1 MEAKEASRG
10 VRWAAAFGLQN
21 AVLAAQRE
29 RYERLKQH
37 LVFQIDAEGITD
49 PLTASNHAS
58 DGSWSQYFTDETLL
72 EEINTDL
79 DRLYPAGNESFFQ
92 NELYMS
98 TLRHVLF
105 VWCRLHPDVAYR
117 QGMHDVVAVVL
128 YAFLEPTEQS
138 DEPKTLPEQ
147 AEADTF
153 LVFEAVMLFLK
164 PFYEIVKTT
173 RHDASV
179 RGDQENGNRLF
190 ASFSL
195 KENENGNGGQLFVD
209 NVTVGTGGRQKQP
222 ALHRLCH
229 HIQYELLQ
237 QKDPQLY
244 YHLKN
249 LDIVPET
256 YCLRWIRLLFAREY
270 ALKELVCIWDAMILD
285 NARPS
290 IEFPA
295 INMTD
300 KSDNDLLQLPK
311 LVINSDEA
319 AWIGFPLLRFICIAR
334 LLQMSSQLRLSDNT
348 GCLRLLMRAYQEE
361 ETGTAALEPSN
372 RALELTK
379 FARILQN
386 PMVEES
392 GQSGDGSNGK
402 QAVGSDVNADVV
414 EVVQFQ
420 KGSLGIILTAAGA
433 PYIDRLAVKA
443 FTRDPTT
450 KNGMGQAEASG
461 KIRLGDLLQSINGVP
476 IVGVTTEEVKRRL
489 QLISRPIYIGV
500 SHCGDAFADVDAT
513 ASEDSE
519 TIENS
524 ASASSP
530 VHSDTALS
538 ELVQPVFLPGE
549 LCYAN
554 VETNMQRLVLSHD
567 GSCLSH
573 YISGK
578 LFITNYRCFFT
589 RLLGRG
595 EIDWQIPVLS
605 IASIDRIDPRAV
617 SSTGASGLSMDNAQ
631 VALGFTP
638 DDSYKVVIRCKD
650 TQVARLSFADHG
662 EYSKLVKCLSF
673 LAFPKSLLDSFCFA
687 YSPTVAPSEEVQFD
701 IRQEYARIGLL
712 SFPDHLRCIDQSP
725 QYTLCDT
732 YPRHLVVPADISD
745 VRLKAA
751 AAFRSHQRIPVVSWI
766 NRSNGATIVRSSQ
779 PLVGLKS
786 ARSGEDELL
795 VRLLCCSSNKKAF
808 GRYVIMDAR
817 SQLAAVG
824 NKAMGKGTEISS
836 NYRGAKLT
844 FMNIDNIH
852 SVRQSQ
858 LALVATFE
866 PKKSSSED
874 TSSSFYGRIDSS
886 GWLRHV
892 RLVLKASVELAHTVH
907 NGTSVLTHCS
917 DGWDRTAQMVA
928 LSELMLDPYYRTLRG
943 FEVLVEKEW
952 CSFGHQFALRSGH
965 ARSDVSNEQ
974 RSPVFLLWLD
984 CVWQFIRQYP
994 TECEFNER
1002 LLLTLAD
1009 HVYSCK
1015 FGTFMFDCERQR
1027 KDFFAKHRV
1036 LSIWSE
1042 INSQSERFT
1051 NHMYAPSEQATVLS
1065 PSTLSK
1071 NIKLWKCYFCRWDP
1085 TVIPPVPAFQ
1095 FSGYSSKTRQQLMA
1109 LPPPPALAAVA
1120 APWVLMFV
1128 FVCWAFVR
1136 GLNCSVPR
1144 ASRSSGDSKKLR
1156 VGFLHPDFGIG
1167 GAENLV
1173 VNAAVALQQ
1182 RGAHVTV
1189 FTAHHDVSHCFEE
1202 TRGDGPLATHVVV
1215 HGDWLPRTVLGKL
1228 YAFCAVVRVLF
1239 VTLCVAIYY
1248 INDLD
1253 VFVVDQVSI
1262 SIPFLRALGKPVLFY
1277 GHFPDK
1283 LLCIRSDSPW
1293 KRMYRVPLDFLEEI
1307 TTASSDIIVANSKF
1321 SRGVF
1326 QEAFPRLRNK
1336 TLGVL
1341 YPPVDVK
1348 AYKDT
1353 AEADVER
1360 DSGLFVS
1367 LNRFE
1372 RKKNVAL
1379 AIEALVELR
1388 SRLPSDE
1395 FQCVKLVVAGGY
1407 DPLNVENHEHLME
1420 LQDVVAKHGLG
1431 EHVEFR
1437 TSVSN
1442 SMKLE
1447 LLRKAHAILYTPDRE
1462 HFGIVP
1468 VEAMACGTPV
1478 IAVSSGGPLESVA
1491 DGETGF
1497 LCQQKPAAFAEAM
1510 AELCGP
1516 KHSVRVVEMGA
1527 CGRLR
1532 AQKIFSLETFGDT
1545 LLDLVTQAVYG
1556 EKAA

>member
-1 MEAKEASRG
+1 MDTSRG
-10 VRWAAAFGLQN
+10 ARWAAALGLRGD
-21 AVLAAQRE
+21 VLAAQRE

-37 LVFQIDAEGITD
+37 LVFQIDAAGITD
-49 PLTASNHAS
+49 PLSAIAAATDAASSSH
-58 DGSWSQYFTDETLL
+58 DHGHDHSWSQYFTDEGLL

-79 DRLYPAGNESFFQ
+79 DRLFPAGNEGFFQ
-92 NELYMS
+92 NEIYLS

-128 YAFLEPTEQS
+128 YAFLQDQEEQETEVIEEKKLRQH
-138 DEPKTLPEQ
+138 

-164 PFYEIVKTT
+164 PFYEIVKTRPEAPT
-173 RHDASV
+173 GSAARDGS
-179 RGDQENGNRLF
+179 RLF
-190 ASFSL
+190 DNFTL
-195 KENENGNGGQLFVD
+195 KENDAGNAAYGLQTRDGG
-209 NVTVGTGGRQKQP
+209 KQP

-229 HIQYELLQ
+229 HVQYELLQ

-244 YHLKN
+244 YHLQN
-249 LDIVPET
+249 LEIVPET

-270 ALKELVCIWDAMILD
+270 ALKELLCIWDAMILD
-285 NARPS
+285 ASREA
-290 IEFPA
+290 IDFPK

-311 LVINSDEA
+311 LVTKNEDAS
-319 AWIGFPLLRFICIAR
+319 WIGFPLLRYICVAR
-334 LLQMSSQLRLSDNT
+334 LLQMSSLLRQSDNT

-361 ETGTAALEPSN
+361 EANGSGLE
-372 RALELTK
+372 RKTQALELTK
-379 FARILQN
+379 FAKILQN
-386 PMVEES
+386 PMMEET
-392 GQSGDGSNGK
+392 QHKNTVGSNEENGEK
-402 QAVGSDVNADVV
+402 DTFGEI

-420 KGSLGIILTAAGA
+420 EGSLGIILTAAGA
-433 PYIDRLAVKA
+433 PFEDRLAVKS
-443 FTRDPTT
+443 FTKDPTSSD
-450 KNGMGQAEASG
+450 GVGQAEASD
-461 KIRLGDLLQSINGVP
+461 KVHLGDLLQSINGVP

-489 QLISRPIYIGV
+489 QLIDRPIYMGFC
-500 SHCGDAFADVDAT
+500 HCGEAYGDADVT
-513 ASEDSE
+513 TSEDSE
-519 TIENS
+519 AVD
-524 ASASSP
+524 ASDATGSSLAT
-530 VHSDTALS
+530 DTALS

-554 VETNMQRLVLSHD
+554 VETSMQRLVLSHD

-605 IASIDRIDPRAV
+605 IASIDRVDPRAIPLG
-617 SSTGASGLSMDNAQ
+617 TGATGLSLENVQ
-631 VALGFTP
+631 VALGFVP

-650 TQVARLSFADHG
+650 TQVARLSISDHG

-673 LAFPKSLLDSFCFA
+673 LAFPKSLLDAFCFA

-701 IRQEYARIGLL
+701 IRQEYGRIGLL
-712 SFPDHLRCIDQSP
+712 SMPDHLRCIDQSP
-725 QYTLCDT
+725 KYTLCDT
-732 YPRHLVVPADISD
+732 YPRHLIVPADISD

-751 AAFRSHQRIPVVSWI
+751 ATFRSHQRLPVVSWI
-766 NRSNGATIVRSSQ
+766 HRDNGATIVRSSQ

-795 VRLLCCSSNKKAF
+795 VQLLCCSSNKKAF

-836 NYRGAKLT
+836 NYRGAKLM
-844 FMNIDNIH
+844 FMNVENIH

-858 LALVATFE
+858 LALAAIFE
-866 PKKSSSED
+866 PKKSASED

-892 RLVLKASVELAHTVH
+892 RLLLKASVELAHTV
-907 NGTSVLTHCS
+907 NSGTSVLTHCS

-928 LSELMLDPYYRTLRG
+928 LAELMLDPYYRTLRG
-943 FEVLVEKEW
+943 FQVLVEKEW

-984 CVWQFIRQYP
+984 CVWQYIRQYP
-994 TECEFNER
+994 TECEFNESF
-1002 LLLTLAD
+1002 LLTLAD

-1036 LSIWSE
+1036 FSIWSE

-1051 NHMYAPSEQATVLS
+1051 NHMYAPSDQATVLS

-1071 NIKLWKCYFCRWDP
+1071 NIKLWKGYFCRWDP
-1085 TVIPPVPAFQ
+1085 TVIPPVPA
-1095 FSGYSSKTRQQLMA
+1095 TTITMA

-1120 APWVLMFV
+1120 APWVLMFI
-1128 FVCWAFVR
+1128 FVVWAFVR
-1136 GLNCSVPR
+1136 GLSCSVPR
-1144 ASRSSGDSKKLR
+1144 AARGETKGLR

-1189 FTAHHDVSHCFEE
+1189 FTAHHDVNHCFEE
-1202 TRGDGPLATHVVV
+1202 TRGDGPLAAHVRV
-1215 HGDWLPRTVLGKL
+1215 HGDWLPRTILGKL
-1228 YAFCAVVRVLF
+1228 YAFCAVVRVLL
-1239 VTLCVAIYY
+1239 VTLCVAVYY

-1293 KRMYRVPLDFLEEI
+1293 KRLYRVPLDYLEEI
-1307 TTASSDIIVANSKF
+1307 TTAASDIIVANSKF

-1326 QEAFPRLRNK
+1326 QEVFPRLQSK

-1348 AYKDT
+1348 AYKAT

-1388 SRLPSDE
+1388 NRLPSDE
-1395 FQCVKLVVAGGY
+1395 FQRVKLIVAGGY
-1407 DPLNVENHEHLME
+1407 DPLNAENKEHLIE
-1420 LQDVVAKHGLG
+1420 LQDVVAKHSLG

-1447 LLRKAHAILYTPDRE
+1447 LLRKAHAILYTPNRE

-1478 IAVSSGGPLESVA
+1478 VAVSSGGPLESIA

-1497 LCQQKPAAFAEAM
+1497 LCQQKPEAFAEVM

-1516 KHSVRVVEMGA
+1516 KHSIRVVEMGA

-1532 AQKIFSLETFGDT
+1532 AQKLFSLETFGDT
-1545 LLDLVTQAVYG
+1545 LLDLVNQAVYG
-1556 EKAA
+1556 EKSA

>member
-1 MEAKEASRG
+1 MEMKDMSRG
-10 VRWAAAFGLQN
+10 ELWAAAFGLQHD
-21 AVLAAQRE
+21 VLAAQRE

-37 LVFQIDAEGITD
+37 VVFQIDADGMTD
-49 PLTASNHAS
+49 PLTGAK
-58 DGSWSQYFTDETLL
+58 DGSWTQYFTDESLL

-79 DRLYPAGNESFFQ
+79 ERLYPAGNESFFQ
-92 NELYMS
+92 NELYMT

-128 YAFLEPTEQS
+128 YAFLYPAQRESEVQN
-138 DEPKTLPEQ
+138 LPEH

-164 PFYEIVKTT
+164 PFFEIVKTPVT
-173 RHDASV
+173 KKDR
-179 RGDQENGNRLF
+179 EKRLF

-195 KENENGNGGQLFVD
+195 KENDSGNGYRHSLGAGD
-209 NVTVGTGGRQKQP
+209 KEP

-244 YHLKN
+244 YHLQN
-249 LDIVPET
+249 LEIVPET

-270 ALKELVCIWDAMILD
+270 ALQELLWIWDAMIMD
-285 NARPS
+285 SSRAT
-290 IEFPA
+290 IDFPP
-295 INMTD
+295 ISMTN
-300 KSDNDLLQLPK
+300 KSDNELLQLPK
-311 LVINSDEA
+311 LVNKSEDA
-319 AWIGFPLLRFICIAR
+319 SWIGFPLLRYVCVAR
-334 LLQMSSQLRLSDNT
+334 LLQMSSQLRNEDNT

-361 ETGTAALEPSN
+361 EYDDAPVAERN
-372 RALELTK
+372 RAMEITK
-379 FARILQN
+379 FAKILQD
-386 PMVEES
+386 PMTEETKLS
-392 GQSGDGSNGK
+392 GNRENDEAGSNSVK
-402 QAVGSDVNADVV
+402 VV
-414 EVVQFQ
+414 EFQ
-420 KGSLGIILTAAGA
+420 AGSLGIILTAAEA
-433 PYIDRLAVKA
+433 PYENRLAVKA

-450 KNGMGQAEASG
+450 KDGIGQAEASG
-461 KIRLGDLLQSINGVP
+461 KVCLGDLLQSINGVP
-476 IVGVTTEEVKRRL
+476 SLDVTTEEVKRCL
-489 QLISRPIYIGV
+489 QLIDRPVYIGFCRC
-500 SHCGDAFADVDAT
+500 SDAFDDSNATLENPNFAD
-513 ASEDSE
+513 ASDV
-519 TIENS
+519 
-524 ASASSP
+524 AGSSP
-530 VHSDTALS
+530 RSDTALS
-538 ELVQPVFLPGE
+538 DLVQPIFLPGE

-554 VETNMQRLVLSHD
+554 VETSMQRLVPSHD

-595 EIDWQIPVLS
+595 DIDWQIPVLS
-605 IASIDRIDPRAV
+605 IATIDRINPREI
-617 SSTGASGLSMDNAQ
+617 STTGGSASLSMENAQ
-631 VALGFTP
+631 VALGFAP
-638 DDSYKVVIRCKD
+638 DDSFKVVIRCKD
-650 TQVARLSFADHG
+650 TQVARLSIADHG
-662 EYSKLVKCLSF
+662 EYSKLLKCLTF
-673 LAFPKSLLDSFCFA
+673 LAFPKSLLDAFCFV

-701 IRQEYARIGLL
+701 LRQEYGRIGLL
-712 SFPDHLRCIDQSP
+712 SVPEHFRCIDQS
-725 QYTLCDT
+725 QTYTLCET
-732 YPRHLVVPADISD
+732 YPRHLIVPADISD
-745 VRLKAA
+745 VRLKTA
-751 AAFRSHQRIPVVSWI
+751 AAFRSHQRLPVVSWI
-766 NRSNGATIVRSSQ
+766 HPSNGATIVRSSQ

-824 NKAMGKGTEISS
+824 NKALGKGTEITS

-844 FMNIDNIH
+844 FMNVENIH
-852 SVRQSQ
+852 AVRQSQ
-858 LALVATFE
+858 LALAAIFE
-866 PKKSSSED
+866 PKKTASED
-874 TSSSFYGRIDSS
+874 VSSSFYGRIDSS

-892 RLVLKASVELAHTVH
+892 RLVLKASVDLAHTVH
-907 NGTSVLTHCS
+907 NGMSVLTHCS

-928 LSELMLDPYYRTLRG
+928 LAELMLDPYYRSLRG
-943 FEVLVEKEW
+943 FQVLVEKEW
-952 CSFGHQFALRSGH
+952 CAFGHQFALRSGH
-965 ARSDVSNEQ
+965 ARSDVTNEQ

-984 CVWQFIRQYP
+984 CVWQYIRQYP
-994 TECEFNER
+994 TECEFNESM
-1002 LLLTLAD
+1002 LLTIAD

-1027 KDFFAKHRV
+1027 KDFFSKHRV
-1036 LSIWSE
+1036 FSIWSE
-1042 INSQSERFT
+1042 INSQSERFI

-1071 NIKLWKCYFCRWDP
+1071 NIKLWKGYFCRWDP
-1085 TVIPPVPAFQ
+1085 TPSLDSSTYLAQSDTAVVISHLAI
-1095 FSGYSSKTRQQLMA
+1095 SRDLDTSADRMA
-1109 LPPPPALAAVA
+1109 LPPPPALAAIA
-1120 APWVLMFV
+1120 APWVMMFI
-1128 FVCWAFVR
+1128 FVVWAFFR
-1136 GLNCSVPR
+1136 GLSCSVPR
-1144 ASRSSGDSKKLR
+1144 AVRPSGAAKILR
-1156 VGFLHPDFGIG
+1156 VGFIHPDFGIG

-1182 RGAHVTV
+1182 RGAQVTV
-1189 FTAHHDVSHCFEE
+1189 FTAHHDVNHCFEE
-1202 TRGDGPLATHVVV
+1202 TRGDGPLAAHVRV
-1215 HGDWLPRTVLGKL
+1215 HGDWLPRTIIGKL
-1228 YAFCAVVRVLF
+1228 YAFCAVLRVLF

-1248 INDLD
+1248 VNDLD

-1262 SIPFLRALGKPVLFY
+1262 CVPFLRAMGKPVLFY

-1283 LLCIRSDSPW
+1283 LLCIRSNSPW

-1307 TTASSDIIVANSKF
+1307 TTAAADIIVANSKF

-1326 QEAFPRLRNK
+1326 QEVFPRLQSK
-1336 TLGVL
+1336 KLGIL

-1348 AYKDT
+1348 AYKST

-1379 AIEALVELR
+1379 AIEALVDLR
-1388 SRLPSDE
+1388 NRLPAEE
-1395 FQCVKLVVAGGY
+1395 FKGIKLTVAGGY
-1407 DPLNVENHEHLME
+1407 DPLNVENKEHLIE
-1420 LQDVVAKHGLG
+1420 LQDVVAAHHLE

-1478 IAVSSGGPLESVA
+1478 IAVHSGGPLESIS

-1497 LCQQKPAAFAEAM
+1497 LCKQTPEAFAEAM

-1516 KHSVRVVEMGA
+1516 KHSEMVVEMGA

-1532 AQKIFSLETFGDT
+1532 AQKLFSLETFGDT
-1545 LLDLVTQAVYG
+1545 LLELVNEALYG

>member
-1 MEAKEASRG
+1 MESHGAL
-10 VRWAAAFGLQN
+10 WAAAFGLQGD
-21 AVLAAQRE
+21 ALAAQRE

-37 LVFQIDAEGITD
+37 MVFQIDAAGITD
-49 PLTASNHAS
+49 PLTAFAAVNGSS
-58 DGSWSQYFTDETLL
+58 SSSSSSWSQYFTDETLL
-72 EEINTDL
+72 DEINTDL
-79 DRLYPAGNESFFQ
+79 VRLYPAGNESFFQ
-92 NELYMS
+92 NELYLS

-128 YAFLEPTEQS
+128 YAFLQTTKEGDTVVDQAE
-138 DEPKTLPEQ
+138 KLPEH

-164 PFYEIVKTT
+164 PFYEIVKT
-173 RHDASV
+173 RQDAARESD
-179 RGDQENGNRLF
+179 GGNRLF

-195 KENENGNGGQLFVD
+195 KENESGYGSYDEGAPK
-209 NVTVGTGGRQKQP
+209 KQP
-222 ALHRLCH
+222 ALHLLCH

-244 YHLKN
+244 YHLQN
-249 LDIVPET
+249 LEIVPET

-270 ALKELVCIWDAMILD
+270 ALNDLLWIWDAMILD
-285 NARPS
+285 NSRAEV
-290 IEFPA
+290 IFPV

-311 LVINSDEA
+311 LA
-319 AWIGFPLLRFICIAR
+319 
-334 LLQMSSQLRLSDNT
+334 
-348 GCLRLLMRAYQEE
+348 
-361 ETGTAALEPSN
+361 
-372 RALELTK
+372 K
-379 FARILQN
+379 
-386 PMVEES
+386 
-392 GQSGDGSNGK
+392 
-402 QAVGSDVNADVV
+402 
-414 EVVQFQ
+414 
-420 KGSLGIILTAAGA
+420 
-433 PYIDRLAVKA
+433 
-443 FTRDPTT
+443 
-450 KNGMGQAEASG
+450 
-461 KIRLGDLLQSINGVP
+461 
-476 IVGVTTEEVKRRL
+476 
-489 QLISRPIYIGV
+489 
-500 SHCGDAFADVDAT
+500 
-513 ASEDSE
+513 
-519 TIENS
+519 
-524 ASASSP
+524 
-530 VHSDTALS
+530 
-538 ELVQPVFLPGE
+538 

-554 VETNMQRLVLSHD
+554 VETSMQRLVLSHD

-595 EIDWQIPVLS
+595 EIGWQIPVLS
-605 IASIDRIDPRAV
+605 IASIDRIDPREN
-617 SSTGASGLSMDNAQ
+617 STTGPATLSLENAQ
-631 VALGFTP
+631 VALGFAP
-638 DDSYKVVIRCKD
+638 DDSFKVVIRCKD
-650 TQVARLSFADHG
+650 TQVARLSIADQS

-673 LAFPKSLLDSFCFA
+673 LAFPKSLLDAFCFA

-701 IRQEYARIGLL
+701 IRQEYKRIGLL
-712 SFPDHLRCIDQSP
+712 SFPEHLRCIDQSP
-725 QYTLCDT
+725 TFTLCET
-732 YPRHLVVPADISD
+732 YPRHLIVPADISD
-745 VRLKAA
+745 IRLKAA
-751 AAFRSHQRIPVVSWI
+751 AAFRSHQRLPVVSWI
-766 NRSNGATIVRSSQ
+766 HRSNGATIVR
-779 PLVGLKS
+779 
-786 ARSGEDELL
+786 
-795 VRLLCCSSNKKAF
+795 NKKAF

-824 NKAMGKGTEISS
+824 NKALGKGTEISS
-836 NYRGAKLT
+836 NYRGAKLI
-844 FMNIDNIH
+844 FMNVENIH

-858 LALVATFE
+858 LALAAIFE
-866 PKKSSSED
+866 PKKSASED

-907 NGTSVLTHCS
+907 NGMSVLTHCS

-928 LSELMLDPYYRTLRG
+928 LAELMLDPYYRTLRG
-943 FEVLVEKEW
+943 F
-952 CSFGHQFALRSGH
+952 
-965 ARSDVSNEQ
+965 
-974 RSPVFLLWLD
+974 
-984 CVWQFIRQYP
+984 QYP

-1002 LLLTLAD
+1002 FLLTLAD

-1036 LSIWSE
+1036 FSIWSE
-1042 INSQSERFT
+1042 INTQSERFT

-1071 NIKLWKCYFCRWDP
+1071 NIKLWKGYFCRWDP
-1085 TVIPPVPAFQ
+1085 TVIPPVPASQ
-1095 FSGYSSKTRQQLMA
+1095 SMA
-1109 LPPPPALAAVA
+1109 LPPPPALAAIA
-1120 APWVLMFV
+1120 APWVMIFIFIV
-1128 FVCWAFVR
+1128 WGFFR
-1136 GLNCSVPR
+1136 GLSCSIPR
-1144 ASRSSGDSKKLR
+1144 TARPSKETKTLR

-1189 FTAHHDVSHCFEE
+1189 FTAHHDVNHCFEE
-1202 TRGDGPLATHVVV
+1202 TRGDGPLAAHVRV
-1215 HGDWLPRTVLGKL
+1215 HGDWLPRTILGKL

-1239 VTLCVAIYY
+1239 VTLSIAVSY
-1248 INDLD
+1248 INDVD

-1293 KRMYRVPLDFLEEI
+1293 KRLYRVPLDYLEEI
-1307 TTASSDIIVANSKF
+1307 TTAASDIIVANSKF

-1326 QEAFPRLRNK
+1326 QEVFPRLRSK
-1336 TLGVL
+1336 KLGVL

-1348 AYKDT
+1348 AYKAT
-1353 AEADVER
+1353 AEADVQR

-1388 SRLPSDE
+1388 TRLPSDE
-1395 FQCVKLVVAGGY
+1395 FQRVKLTVAGGY
-1407 DPLNVENHEHLME
+1407 DPLNTENKEHLIE
-1420 LQDVVAKHGLG
+1420 LQDVAAKHGLE

-1442 SMKLE
+1442 FMKLE
-1447 LLRKAHAILYTPDRE
+1447 LLRQAHAILYTPDRE

-1478 IAVSSGGPLESVA
+1478 IAVSSGGPLESIA

-1497 LCQQKPAAFAEAM
+1497 LCEQKPEAFAEAM

-1516 KHSVRVVEMGA
+1516 KHSIRVVEMGA
-1527 CGRLR
+1527 CGRIR
-1532 AQKIFSLETFGDT
+1532 AQKLFSLETFGDT
-1545 LLDLVTQAVYG
+1545 LLELVNQAVYG

>member
-1 MEAKEASRG
+1 MGLEDASRG
-10 VRWAAAFGLQN
+10 ALWAAAFGLRGD
-21 AVLAAQRE
+21 VRVAQRE

-37 LVFQIDAEGITD
+37 LVFQIDSAGATD
-49 PLTASNHAS
+49 PLSAIAAASSSSSGS
-58 DGSWSQYFTDETLL
+58 DSHGWGQYFTDEGLL

-79 DRLYPAGNESFFQ
+79 DRLFPAGNEGFFQ
-92 NELYMS
+92 NELYLG

-128 YAFLEPTEQS
+128 YALLQPQEQQEAEVS
-138 DEPKTLPEQ
+138 EVKTLWQ
-147 AEADTF
+147 HAEADTF

-164 PFYEIVKTT
+164 PFYEIVKTRPDVVTGTAT
-173 RHDASV
+173 RDGS
-179 RGDQENGNRLF
+179 RLF
-190 ASFSL
+190 DNFTL
-195 KENENGNGGQLFVD
+195 KENGAGNAAYGLQTKDGG
-209 NVTVGTGGRQKQP
+209 KQP

-229 HIQYELLQ
+229 HVQYELLQ

-244 YHLKN
+244 YHLQN
-249 LDIVPET
+249 LEIVPET

-270 ALKELVCIWDAMILD
+270 ALKELLCVWDAMILD
-285 NARPS
+285 ANRAT
-290 IEFPA
+290 IDFPK

-311 LVINSDEA
+311 LITNNEDASWV
-319 AWIGFPLLRFICIAR
+319 GFPLLRYICVAR
-334 LLQMSSQLRLSDNT
+334 LLQMSSQLRQSDNT

-361 ETGTAALEPSN
+361 EASGTGVEGKP
-372 RALELTK
+372 RALELTR
-379 FARILQN
+379 FAKILQD
-386 PMVEES
+386 PLIEENQRI
-392 GQSGDGSNGK
+392 QSGVASSVNGEVNPNGK
-402 QAVGSDVNADVV
+402 SDEV

-420 KGSLGIILTAAGA
+420 EGSLGIILTAAGA
-433 PYIDRLAVKA
+433 PFEDRLAVKS
-443 FTRDPTT
+443 FTKDPTRSD
-450 KNGMGQAEASG
+450 GVGQAEASG
-461 KIRLGDLLQSINGVP
+461 KVHLGDLLQSINGVP

-489 QLISRPIYIGV
+489 QLIDRPIYMGFC
-500 SHCGDAFADVDAT
+500 HCSDAYGDVDAAT
-513 ASEDSE
+513 SDVSEAFDAS
-519 TIENS
+519 NS
-524 ASASSP
+524 ANSSLT
-530 VHSDTALS
+530 SDAALA

-554 VETNMQRLVLSHD
+554 VETSMQQLVLSHD

-595 EIDWQIPVLS
+595 EIGWQIPVLS
-605 IASIDRIDPRAV
+605 IASIDRVDPRAIP
-617 SSTGASGLSMDNAQ
+617 SGSGPAGLSLDNVQ
-631 VALGFTP
+631 VALGFAP

-650 TQVARLSFADHG
+650 TQVARLSIADNG

-673 LAFPKSLLDSFCFA
+673 LAFPKSLLDAFCFA

-701 IRQEYARIGLL
+701 IRQEYGRIGLL
-712 SFPDHLRCIDQSP
+712 SLPDHLRCIDQSP
-725 QYTLCDT
+725 KYTLCDT
-732 YPRHLVVPADISD
+732 YPRHIIVPADISD

-751 AAFRSHQRIPVVSWI
+751 AAFRSHQRLPVVSWI
-766 NRSNGATIVRSSQ
+766 HRSNGATIVRSSQ
-779 PLVGLKS
+779 PLVGFKS

-795 VRLLCCSSNKKAF
+795 VQLLCCSSNKKAF

-836 NYRGAKLT
+836 NYRGAKLI
-844 FMNIDNIH
+844 FMNVENIH

-858 LALVATFE
+858 LALAAIFE
-866 PKKSSSED
+866 PRKSASED

-892 RLVLKASVELAHTVH
+892 RLVLKASVELAHTVN
-907 NGTSVLTHCS
+907 NGVSVLTHCS

-928 LSELMLDPYYRTLRG
+928 LAELMLDPYYRTLRG
-943 FEVLVEKEW
+943 FQVLVEKEW

-984 CVWQFIRQYP
+984 CVWQYIRQYP
-994 TECEFNER
+994 TECEFNESF
-1002 LLLTLAD
+1002 LLTLAD

-1036 LSIWSE
+1036 FSIWSE

-1071 NIKLWKCYFCRWDP
+1071 NIKLWKGYFCRWDP
-1085 TVIPPVPAFQ
+1085 TVIPPVPA
-1095 FSGYSSKTRQQLMA
+1095 GTRIIMA

-1120 APWVLMFV
+1120 APWVLMFI
-1128 FVCWAFVR
+1128 FVVWAFVR
-1136 GLNCSVPR
+1136 GLSCSVPR
-1144 ASRSSGDSKKLR
+1144 VARVSGETRGLR

-1202 TRGDGPLATHVVV
+1202 TRGDGPLAKHVRV
-1215 HGDWLPRTVLGKL
+1215 HGDWLPRTILGKL

-1239 VTLCVAIYY
+1239 VTLCVALYY

-1293 KRMYRVPLDFLEEI
+1293 KRLYRVPLDFLEEI
-1307 TTASSDIIVANSKF
+1307 TTAASDIIVANSKF

-1326 QEAFPRLRNK
+1326 QEVFPRLQSK
-1336 TLGVL
+1336 KLGVL

-1348 AYKDT
+1348 AYKAT
-1353 AEADVER
+1353 AKAEVER

-1388 SRLPSDE
+1388 NRLPSEE
-1395 FQCVKLVVAGGY
+1395 FQRVKLIVAGGY
-1407 DPLNVENHEHLME
+1407 DPLNTENKEHLIE

-1478 IAVSSGGPLESVA
+1478 VAVSSGGPLESIA

-1497 LCQQKPAAFAEAM
+1497 LCQQKPEAFAEAM

-1516 KHSVRVVEMGA
+1516 KNSVRVVEMGA

-1532 AQKIFSLETFGDT
+1532 AQKLFSLETFGDT
-1545 LLDLVTQAVYG
+1545 LLELVNEAVYG
-1556 EKAA
+1556 EKVA

>member
-1 MEAKEASRG
+1 MATTGAL
-10 VRWAAAFGLQN
+10 WAAALGLQGD
-21 AVLAAQRE
+21 VLAAQRA
-29 RYERLKQH
+29 RYERLKRH
-37 LVFQIDAEGITD
+37 LVFQIDAAGGAD
-49 PLTASNHAS
+49 PLTALAAA
-58 DGSWSQYFTDETLL
+58 DGSWSQYFTDESLL
-72 EEINTDL
+72 EEIDTDL
-79 DRLYPAGNESFFQ
+79 ERLFPAGNEGFFQ
-92 NELYMS
+92 NELYLS

-128 YAFLEPTEQS
+128 FAFLSQETQGEKPE
-138 DEPKTLPEQ
+138 LPNH

-173 RHDASV
+173 PPGSTARDTSK
-179 RGDQENGNRLF
+179 LF
-190 ASFSL
+190 DNYTL
-195 KENENGNGGQLFVD
+195 KENDSGNGYGGQSFE
-209 NVTVGTGGRQKQP
+209 TREEKRKKP

-244 YHLKN
+244 YHLQN

-270 ALKELVCIWDAMILD
+270 ALQELMFIWDAMILD
-285 NARPS
+285 SAQAP
-290 IEFPA
+290 IDFPV

-311 LVINSDEA
+311 LVTENEDAS
-319 AWIGFPLLRFICIAR
+319 WVGFPLLRYLCVAR
-334 LLQMSSQLRLSDNT
+334 LLQMSSQLRQSDNT
-348 GCLRLLMRAYQEE
+348 GCLRLLMRAYQDDEAD
-361 ETGTAALEPSN
+361 GSALERQN
-372 RALELTK
+372 RTAQLTR
-379 FARILQN
+379 FARILQD
-386 PMVEES
+386 PMMEES
-392 GQSGDGSNGK
+392 QRSNTEVGLNGK
-402 QAVGSDVNADVV
+402 EETDSVEV

-420 KGSLGIILTAAGA
+420 EGSLGVILTAAGA
-433 PYIDRLAVKA
+433 PYENRLAVKA
-443 FTRDPTT
+443 FTQDPSSS
-450 KNGMGQAEASG
+450 NGMGQAEASG
-461 KIRLGDLLQSINGVP
+461 KVRLGDLLQSINGVP

-489 QLISRPIYIGV
+489 QLIGRPIYMGFC
-500 SHCGDAFADVDAT
+500 HCVDTFDDLDAT
-513 ASEDSE
+513 TSEDSE
-519 TIENS
+519 AVEASNS
-524 ASASSP
+524 TGS
-530 VHSDTALS
+530 SDTAVT
-538 ELVQPVFLPGE
+538 ELVHPVFLPGE

-554 VETNMQRLVLSHD
+554 VETR
-567 GSCLSH
+567 
-573 YISGK
+573 
-578 LFITNYRCFFT
+578 
-589 RLLGRG
+589 

-605 IASIDRIDPRAV
+605 IASVDRIDPRAI
-617 SSTGASGLSMDNAQ
+617 SAAPGSASLSMENAQ
-631 VALGFTP
+631 VALGFAP
-638 DDSYKVVIRCKD
+638 DDSFKVVIRCKD
-650 TQVARLSFADHG
+650 TKVARLSIADHG

-673 LAFPKSLLDSFCFA
+673 LAFPKSLLDAFCFA

-701 IRQEYARIGLL
+701 IRQEYGRIGLL
-712 SFPDHLRCIDQSP
+712 SLPDHLRCIDQSSK
-725 QYTLCDT
+725 YTLCDT
-732 YPRHLVVPADISD
+732 YPRHIIVPADISD

-751 AAFRSHQRIPVVSWI
+751 AAFRSHQRLPVVSWI
-766 NRSNGATIVRSSQ
+766 HRSNGATIVRSSQ

-836 NYRGAKLT
+836 NYRGSKLM
-844 FMNIDNIH
+844 FMNVENIH

-858 LALVATFE
+858 LALAAIFE
-866 PKKSSSED
+866 PRKSASED
-874 TSSSFYGRIDSS
+874 TSSSFYGRIDGS

-892 RLVLKASVELAHTVH
+892 RLVLKASVELAHTVN
-907 NGTSVLTHCS
+907 NGMSVLTHCS

-928 LSELMLDPYYRTLRG
+928 LAELMLDPYYRTLRG
-943 FEVLVEKEW
+943 FQVLVEKEW

-974 RSPVFLLWLD
+974 RSP
-984 CVWQFIRQYP
+984 
-994 TECEFNER
+994 
-1002 LLLTLAD
+1002 
-1009 HVYSCK
+1009 
-1015 FGTFMFDCERQR
+1015 
-1027 KDFFAKHRV
+1027 
-1036 LSIWSE
+1036 
-1042 INSQSERFT
+1042 
-1051 NHMYAPSEQATVLS
+1051 
-1065 PSTLSK
+1065 SK
-1071 NIKLWKCYFCRWDP
+1071 
-1085 TVIPPVPAFQ
+1085 
-1095 FSGYSSKTRQQLMA
+1095 G
-1109 LPPPPALAAVA
+1109 
-1120 APWVLMFV
+1120 
-1128 FVCWAFVR
+1128 
-1136 GLNCSVPR
+1136 
-1144 ASRSSGDSKKLR
+1144 LR

-1189 FTAHHDVSHCFEE
+1189 FTAHHDVNHCFEE
-1202 TRGDGPLATHVVV
+1202 TRGDGPLAAHVRV
-1215 HGDWLPRTVLGKL
+1215 HGDWLPRTILGKL
-1228 YAFCAVVRVLF
+1228 YAFCAVLRVLY
-1239 VTLCVAIYY
+1239 VTLCVAVFYV
-1248 INDLD
+1248 NDLD

-1307 TTASSDIIVANSKF
+1307 TTAASDIIVANSKF

-1326 QEAFPRLRNK
+1326 QEVFPRLRTK

-1348 AYKDT
+1348 AYKAT

-1388 SRLPSDE
+1388 DRLPSEE
-1395 FQCVKLVVAGGY
+1395 FQRVKLIVAGGY
-1407 DPLNVENHEHLME
+1407 DPLNIENREHLIE

-1442 SMKLE
+1442 SMKLD

-1478 IAVSSGGPLESVA
+1478 VAVSSGGPLESIA

-1497 LCQQKPAAFAEAM
+1497 LCEQKPEAFAEAM

-1516 KHSVRVVEMGA
+1516 KHSIQVVEMGA

-1532 AQKIFSLETFGDT
+1532 AQKMFSLETFGDT
-1545 LLDLVTQAVYG
+1545 LLDLVNQAVYG